1 MKVARVAFCS
11 FPALAMLLA
20 DCAVGPDFLRPSPPP
35 VEGYSREPL
44 AAETASADVSG
55 GAAQR
60 FARDLDLPGQWW
72 TLFHSAE
79 LDRLIEEAIK
89 ANPNMA
95 AAQAALRVAEEN
107 VRAQEGAFFPT
118 VTGNFTPSRQKT
130 ATGALS
136 PASASGAAYFSL
148 YTAQLSISYVPD
160 VFGLN
165 RRTVES
171 LEAQAEVQRF
181 ALEATYVTLTSN
193 LVAAAVQEASLR
205 AQLAATADI
214 IKIETEL
221 LELFRRQLALGQIAE
236 ADVAAQEALLAQAEA
251 LLPPLEKQLAVERD
265 LLTALLG
272 RYPSQ
277 EPAERFDLAN
287 IHLPEELPVS
297 LPARLVEQRPDV
309 RSAEANLHAASATI
323 GIAIA
328 NRLPNLT
335 LTASGGSAAN
345 TIDRLF
351 TTGTGFWSIAGS
363 VTQPIFEGG
372 TLLHRERAARA
383 AYDQAAAQYRATVIT
398 ALQNVADALH
408 ALQID
413 ADALKAAVRAERAAA
428 QSLAIVRR
436 QLELGAVSYLALL
449 NAQQTY
455 QTARVALVQAQ
466 ANRFADT
473 AALFQALGGGWWQR
487 ERAEATP

>member
-1 MKVARVAFCS
+1 MGARRIAVS
-11 FPALAMLLA
+11 LASAATMVLSA
-20 DCAVGPDFLRPSPPP
+20 CAVGPDFLRPSPPP

-55 GAAQR
+55 GAAQH
-60 FARDLDLPGQWW
+60 FMQGLDLPGQWW

-79 LDRLIEEAIK
+79 LDRLIEEALE

-118 VTGNFTPSRQKT
+118 VIGNFTPSRTKT

-136 PASASGAAYFSL
+136 VASASGSAYFSL

-171 LEAQAEVQRF
+171 LEAEAEVQRF

-236 ADVAAQEALLAQAEA
+236 ADVAAQEALL
-251 LLPPLEKQLAVERD
+251 
-265 LLTALLG
+265 
-272 RYPSQ
+272 
-277 EPAERFDLAN
+277 
-287 IHLPEELPVS
+287 
-297 LPARLVEQRPDV
+297 
-309 RSAEANLHAASATI
+309 
-323 GIAIA
+323 
-328 NRLPNLT
+328 
-335 LTASGGSAAN
+335 
-345 TIDRLF
+345 
-351 TTGTGFWSIAGS
+351 
-363 VTQPIFEGG
+363 
-372 TLLHRERAARA
+372 
-383 AYDQAAAQYRATVIT
+383 
-398 ALQNVADALH
+398 
-408 ALQID
+408 
-413 ADALKAAVRAERAAA
+413 
-428 QSLAIVRR
+428 
-436 QLELGAVSYLALL
+436 
-449 NAQQTY
+449 
-455 QTARVALVQAQ
+455 
-466 ANRFADT
+466 
-473 AALFQALGGGWWQR
+473 
-487 ERAEATP
+487 